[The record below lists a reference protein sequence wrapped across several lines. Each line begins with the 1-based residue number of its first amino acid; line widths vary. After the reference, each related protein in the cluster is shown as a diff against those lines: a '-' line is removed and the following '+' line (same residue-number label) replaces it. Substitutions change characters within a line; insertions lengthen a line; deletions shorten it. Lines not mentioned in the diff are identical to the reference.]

1 MKILVALS
9 GGVDSSITA
18 KKLQDAGHEVVG
30 AYMKLHKN
38 EAYHEKNIAK
48 VRKVGEFLGIK
59 THILDL
65 QGEFEKSVFMPFIEA
80 YKNGKTPNPCALCNR
95 HINLGKLL
103 EFARL
108 QGCEKLA
115 TGHYARL
122 ENGLIKVALDLS
134 KDQSYF
140 LANVDPD
147 ALKSMIFPLGE
158 SLKSDIKNE
167 ARNYPQLS
175 EIAGAKES
183 SEICFVENSYIDIL
197 KDFMQTDLPGR
208 VLNSNGEIIGTH
220 SGYMHYTIGKRRGFR
235 IDGAHDP
242 HFVLGIDP
250 QKNEIIVGKKEEL
263 ESYEFSTINF
273 NNFLSVDEILK
284 TDEIFVKIRY
294 RSPKIRA
301 NLQISGSCENG
312 VKVYLNEPANGIASG
327 QLAVFYDKFDRVIAS
342 GFIA

>member
-18 KKLQDAGHEVVG
+18 KKLQDAGHEVIG

-38 EAYHEKNIAK
+38 EAYHEKNIEK
-48 VRKVGEFLGIK
+48 VRKVGEFLGIP

-65 QGEFEKSVFMPFIEA
+65 QYEFQKAVFMPFVES
-80 YKNGKTPNPCALCNR
+80 YKQGKTPNPCALCNR
-95 HINLGKLL
+95 HIKLGKLL

-115 TGHYARL
+115 TGHYARI
-122 ENGLIKVALDLS
+122 ENGLIKVAVDLS

-140 LANVDPD
+140 LANVSPD
-147 ALKSMIFPLGE
+147 ALKFMLFPLGE
-158 SLKSDIKNE
+158 SLKSDIKDE
-167 ARNYPQLS
+167 AKNYPKLS

-183 SEICFVENSYIDIL
+183 NEICFVENSYIDIL
-197 KDFMQTDLPGR
+197 KDFMQTDLPGV
-208 VLNSNGEIIGTH
+208 VLNSNGEIIGAH

-242 HFVLGIDP
+242 HFVLGINP
-250 QKNEIIVGKKEEL
+250 QKNEIIVGKKDEL
-263 ESYEFSTINF
+263 DSFEFETGNF
-273 NNFLSVDEILK
+273 NNFLSIDEILK
-284 TDEIFVKIRY
+284 IDEIFVKIRY

-301 NLQISGSCENG
+301 NLQISGNGENG
-312 VKVYLNEPANGIASG
+312 VKILLQSPANGIAKG

-342 GFIA
+342 GFIV

>member
-95 HINLGKLL
+95 HIKLGKLL
-103 EFARL
+103 EFAKSI
-108 QGCEKLA
+108 GCEKLA

-208 VLNSNGEIIGTH
+208 VLNSNGEI
-220 SGYMHYTIGKRRGFR
+220 
-235 IDGAHDP
+235 
-242 HFVLGIDP
+242 
-250 QKNEIIVGKKEEL
+250 
-263 ESYEFSTINF
+263 
-273 NNFLSVDEILK
+273 
-284 TDEIFVKIRY
+284 
-294 RSPKIRA
+294 
-301 NLQISGSCENG
+301 
-312 VKVYLNEPANGIASG
+312 
-327 QLAVFYDKFDRVIAS
+327 
-342 GFIA
+342 

>member
-18 KKLQDAGHEVVG
+18 KRLIDAGHKVVG

-38 EAYHEKNIAK
+38 EAYHEKNIEK

-59 THILDL
+59 THILDF
-65 QGEFEKSVFMPFIEA
+65 GNEFEKSVYMPFIQA
-80 YKNGKTPNPCALCNR
+80 YKNGITPNPCALCNR
-95 HINLGKLL
+95 HIKLGKLL
-103 EFARL
+103 EFAR
-108 QGCEKLA
+108 QKGCEKLA

-122 ENGLIKVALDLS
+122 ENGLIKVALDTS

-140 LANVDPD
+140 LANVDPNS
-147 ALKSMIFPLGE
+147 LKFMLFPLGG
-158 SLKSDIKNE
+158 SLKSDIKKE
-167 ARNYPQLS
+167 AFSCSELV
-175 EIAGAKES
+175 EIAGARES
-183 SEICFVENSYIDIL
+183 SEICFVETSYIDIL

-208 VLNSNGEIIGTH
+208 VLNSNGEVIGTH

-242 HFVLGIDP
+242 HFVLKIDA
-250 QKNEIIVGKKEEL
+250 KNNEIVVGKKEEL
-263 ESYEFSTINF
+263 ETYEFSTINF
-273 NNFLSVDEILK
+273 NNFLSVNDILALDEIY
-284 TDEIFVKIRY
+284 VKIRY

-301 NLQISGSCENG
+301 NLQILGSG
-312 VKVYLNEPANGIASG
+312 VKVGLTSPANGIASG
-327 QLAVFYDKFDRVIAS
+327 QLAVFYDKFDCVIAG